1 MSELPKEPPPLVSR
15 ENVGMPLAVLVRA
28 LKKQR
33 INRFMRSLVL
43 YVLFLVFITLIISE
57 HQDVHESWEQGQGVV
72 EGYDLFQQP
81 FARVQDEASFWDWM
95 EHSVVPVLFA
105 NATISRQNFVLG
117 AVQLR

>member
-1 MSELPKEPPPLVSR
+1 MIR
-15 ENVGMPLAVLVRA
+15 AV
-28 LKKQR
+28 
-33 INRFMRSLVL
+33 
-43 YVLFLVFITLIISE
+43 TLIISE

-117 AVQLR
+117 AVQLRQGRVGAKTCSFNDFSYFWCFILVQDPF